1 MKISRSSLAISS
13 LALTGYLLSCVGS
26 PQPVEPVPAV
36 SPFDPAAIE
45 ADISWLADDA
55 RDGRGVGTLGLAH
68 SAAYIGDGFR
78 SAGFEPGGDDGSFL
92 ARFQMPSSVEV
103 SDARMK
109 LAGKPLVRG
118 TDFDAFLTSANG
130 SVSGE
135 LVFAGYGITAPE
147 HGYDDYAGIDVEGA
161 IVMIIADRPKF
172 ELGNGGKSPSFLRR
186 SYKFANAG
194 KHGAAAVLL
203 IPSLP
208 DATDLPGNAG
218 NESNNPTTTAGG
230 VIAIGASRS
239 VAEQIF
245 AVTGSALMELQER
258 IDATG
263 KPGSMRLEGPQP
275 LVVEITVEVERKV
288 GTVANVLAVREGT
301 DPALRHEAVV
311 VGAHYDGLGRG
322 DFGSLAPG
330 RRGEIHN
337 GADDNAS
344 GAAGLMALARAFGR
358 EPAGRRTLVL
368 AAFAGEEAGL
378 VGSAHYVRKPLIAL
392 EDTVAM
398 VNMDMIGRLRDGK
411 LIVFGVE
418 TSKAFPDLVERAAR
432 GIPLQAELSDG
443 GYSASD
449 QTSFYARDIPVL
461 FFFTGSHSEYHT
473 PDDDSDHINPSGEAD
488 VLRVV
493 QRVVRELLDAVERPE
508 AITAPPPEAGSG
520 GGYGPY
526 LGTIPDFG
534 GMAERGVLLQGV
546 RGNSPAEKAGLRA
559 GDRIVGFDGAAI
571 ANLEEYAALLFAARP
586 GQRVEVIA
594 VRDGA
599 RVTFEVTLGQRR

>member
-1 MKISRSSLAISS
+1 MIVTMGILRSG
-13 LALTGYLLSCVGS
+13 LALTGLLLGCAGGN
-26 PQPVEPVPAV
+26 PFGAPLPAAP
-36 SPFDPAAIE
+36 PFDAAAIE

-55 RDGRGVGTLGLAH
+55 RAGRGVGSLGLAQ
-68 SAAYIGDGFR
+68 SAAYIGSGFR

-92 ARFQMPSSVEV
+92 ARFEMPNSVEV
-103 SDARMK
+103 IDARLA

-118 TDFDAFLTSANG
+118 TDFDAFLTSASG
-130 SVSGE
+130 SVASE

-161 IVMIIADRPKF
+161 IVLLIADRPNI
-172 ELGNGGKSPSFLRR
+172 ELGNGSGSPSFLRR
-186 SYKFANAG
+186 SYKFANAK

-203 IPSLP
+203 VPSLP
-208 DATDLPGNAG
+208 DAEDLPGNAG
-218 NESNNPTTTAGG
+218 NESNNPTTQAGG
-230 VIAIGASRS
+230 VIAIGVSRA
-239 VAEQIF
+239 VADRIF
-245 AVTGSALMELQER
+245 PTTGPALSELQER
-258 IDATG
+258 IEATG
-263 KPGSMRLEGPQP
+263 QPMSMRIEDSTQP
-275 LVVEITVEVERKV
+275 VMAEVTVEVERKV
-288 GTVANVLAVREGT
+288 GTVANVLAIREGA
-301 DPALRHEAVV
+301 DPKLRHEAVV
-311 VGAHYDGLGRG
+311 VGAHYDGLGHG
-322 DFGSLAPG
+322 DFGSLAPD
-330 RRGEIHN
+330 RRGEVHN

-344 GAAGLMALARAFGR
+344 GAAGLLALARAFGR
-358 EPAGRRTLVL
+358 QPAGRRTLVL
-368 AAFAGEEAGL
+368 AAFAGEEVGL
-378 VGSAHYVRKPLIAL
+378 VGSAQYVRNPLISL
-392 EDTVAM
+392 KDTVAM

-411 LIVFGVE
+411 LVVFGVE
-418 TSKAFPDLVERAAR
+418 TSSAFAGLVGRAAR
-432 GIPLQAELSDG
+432 GIPLHAELSAG

-473 PDDDSDHINPSGEAD
+473 PDDDSDQINSSGEAD

-493 QRVVRELLDAVERPE
+493 YRVVRELLDADERPE
-508 AITAPPPEAGSG
+508 VISAVPPEKGGG

-546 RGNSPAEKAGLRA
+546 RGNSPAEKAGLLG

-594 VRDGA
+594 VRNGE
-599 RVTFEVTLGQRR
+599 RMTFEVTLGQRR